1 MGSSQAVNA
10 DSSAKS
16 VLAWKSPLA
25 WLTLLLIT
33 FLGLGLDLWS
43 KHWAFENVAPL
54 PVVLDRDEI
63 LADPDW
69 RPPFHEGLVV
79 LPFGLL
85 DFDLVMNHGAVF
97 GIGQQRRSIF
107 IVFTL
112 LAVVVATSIFAFWT
126 SSRSHWVHVG
136 IGLILAGGL
145 GNLYDRIAFGAV
157 RDFLH
162 MTPKWNLPF
171 SWSWPNGSTEL
182 FPWVFNVADML
193 LLAGMGIL
201 IIRSSRDG
209 KQVQSE
215 DASPVNEP
223 DRSVDIDQKLKG

>member
-1 MGSSQAVNA
+1 MGSSEARNVV
-10 DSSAKS
+10 SPVKS
-16 VLAWKSPLA
+16 VLAWKSPVA
-25 WLTLLLIT
+25 WLTLLLVT

-43 KHWAFENVAPL
+43 KHWAFENVTPV

-69 RPPFHEGLVV
+69 RPPFHEGRVI

-126 SSRSHWVHVG
+126 RSGSHWVHVG

-162 MTPKWNLPF
+162 MTPEWNLPF
-171 SWSWPNGSTEL
+171 SWGWPNGSTEL

-201 IIRSSRDG
+201 IIRSSREG
-209 KQVQSE
+209 KPGQTGE
-215 DASPVNEP
+215 PSPVDEA
-223 DRSVDIDQKLKG
+223 DGGVDVDQKVKG

>member
-1 MGSSQAVNA
+1 MSPSQLRSTASQPGN
-10 DSSAKS
+10 
-16 VLAWKSPLA
+16 LPAWRSPLA
-25 WLTLLLIT
+25 WSILLLVTI
-33 FLGLGLDLWS
+33 LGLSLDLWS
-43 KHWAFENVAPL
+43 KHWAFENVGPY

-63 LADPDW
+63 LANPGW
-69 RPPFHEGLVV
+69 RPPPHEGRVV

-97 GIGQQRRSIF
+97 GIGQQQRGIF
-107 IVFTL
+107 ITFTL
-112 LAVVVATSIFAFWT
+112 VAVVVATFIFAFWT
-126 SSRSHWVHVG
+126 RARSHWVHLG

-162 MTPKWNLPF
+162 MTPTWNLPF
-171 SWSWPNGSTEL
+171 SWNWPNGSTEL
-182 FPWVFNVADML
+182 FPWVFNVADVL

-209 KQVQSE
+209 GGEKRSE
-215 DASPVNEP
+215 SAATDHP
-223 DRSVDIDQKLKG
+223 DRGGDVQQQIEG

>member
-1 MGSSQAVNA
+1 MTPSEIR
-10 DSSAKS
+10 KS
-16 VLAWKSPLA
+16 VPSTKCAMAWHSPLA
-25 WLTLLLIT
+25 WIILLLVSCS
-33 FLGLGLDLWS
+33 GLGLDLWS
-43 KHWAFENVAPL
+43 KHWAFEHVAQF
-54 PVVLDRDEI
+54 PVVLDRNEI
-63 LADPDW
+63 LADPNW
-69 RPPFHEGLVV
+69 RPPPHESMVV

-112 LAVVVATSIFAFWT
+112 IAVVVATSIFAFWT
-126 SSRSHWVHVG
+126 QARSHWVHVG

-162 MTPKWNLPF
+162 MTPEWNLPF
-171 SWSWPNGSTEL
+171 SWNWPNGSTEL
-182 FPWVFNVADML
+182 FPWVFNVADVL

-201 IIRSSRDG
+201 IIRSSREGKPTESDG
-209 KQVQSE
+209 SSAVDES
-215 DASPVNEP
+215 
-223 DRSVDIDQKLKG
+223 DRGVDVDQKIEG